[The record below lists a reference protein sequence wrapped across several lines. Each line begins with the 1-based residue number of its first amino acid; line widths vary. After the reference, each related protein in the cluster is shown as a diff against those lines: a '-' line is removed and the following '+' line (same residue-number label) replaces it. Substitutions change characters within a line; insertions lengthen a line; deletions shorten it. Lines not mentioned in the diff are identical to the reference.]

1 MKTPTLSL
9 RKSALSLFAFRFAL
23 VIGFLVFT
31 TFIGKSQTDRTIATK
46 DPSLVK
52 PVENNQTVVHPPVQN
67 PNDDVIYKNIGAHAP
82 DINDPDFR
90 TKSEEWMKNYPEEF
104 DAWMLRTVKAY
115 PGTSSENYPEFAQPK
130 PAIQK
135 VAEHAPAMNDPDY
148 QAKKL
153 EWMKNYPEEYD
164 ALMKKSLSSQT
175 GQNTGKTPI
184 VKHPAASFQQKVAEH
199 APLMSDPDYE
209 AKKLEWMKNYPE
221 EYNALLE
228 KPSST
233 QEVQLP
239 SLNNT
244 IIINDARENERME
257 ALPEVNV
264 PKSNTGSNTG
274 VPGVVKKPSYKV
286 AEHAPYLDDPDYAAK
301 KEEWIKNY
309 PEEYERVVNSTN
321 VQPAK

>member
-1 MKTPTLSL
+1 MKTPTLSV

-31 TFIGKSQTDRTIATK
+31 TFIGKSQTDKTFATK

-52 PVENNQTVVHPPVQN
+52 PVENNQTVVHTPVEN
-67 PNDDVIYKNIGAHAP
+67 PNDDVIYKNMGAHAP
-82 DINDPDFR
+82 DVKDPDFR
-90 TKSEEWMKNYPEEF
+90 AKSEEWMKNYPEEF
-104 DAWMLRTVKAY
+104 DAWMLRTVEAY

-135 VAEHAPAMNDPDY
+135 VAEHAPEIGDPDY

-153 EWMKNYPEEYD
+153 EWIKNYPEEYNEIRSNS
-164 ALMKKSLSSQT
+164 SLSNT
-175 GQNTGKTPI
+175 GQSAETVGNVI
-184 VKHPAASFQQKVAEH
+184 RPANMQQKVAEH
-199 APLMSDPDYE
+199 APLMSDPDYD

-228 KPSST
+228 KPFST

-244 IIINDARENERME
+244 IIFNDARENERME
-257 ALPEVNV
+257 ALPEVNT

-274 VPGVVKKPSYKV
+274 VPNVVKKPSYKV